1 MRAVKLESVVP
12 KDRQLSLTV
21 PPEIPA
27 GPVEIVILAKED
39 AAAQGASLLK
49 FLDALRLE
57 PASSRSAEAME
68 SAVAAERNAW
78 DE

>member
-12 KDRQLSLTV
+12 ENRQLSLTV
-21 PPEIPA
+21 PPEIPS
-27 GPVEIVILAKED
+27 GPVEVLILAKETAD
-39 AAAQGASLLK
+39 ARQASLLG
-49 FLDALRLE
+49 FLDALRSE

-78 DE
+78 GE